1 MPERLGVPSRPR
13 DTACAVTADTVE
25 TMPKITVELT
35 PEELAAVNQ
44 YARALGKSTRAL
56 AHDLLVAEA
65 QRAAFL
71 RNVDKGIEI
80 GLAAFSDVPEGWR

>member
-1 MPERLGVPSRPR
+1 
-13 DTACAVTADTVE
+13 
-25 TMPKITVELT
+25 MPKITVELT
-35 PEELAAVNQ
+35 AEELAAVNQ

-80 GLAAFSDVPEGWR
+80 GLAAFADSAEGWR